1 MVSHEVE
8 ASSFYRGVPLF
19 SFGLDDVDNIGPVY
33 AWDFPENRMA
43 SLESVDLFSVFWMEE
58 KDKFWTA
65 LDEVVESLL
74 KEERVVTGAAFN

>member
-19 SFGLDDVDNIGPVY
+19 SLGLADVDNIGPVY

-43 SLESVDLFSVFWMEE
+43 SLESVDCVFQYFGWKRKTDSGLIWM
-58 KDKFWTA
+58 K
-65 LDEVVESLL
+65 
-74 KEERVVTGAAFN
+74 